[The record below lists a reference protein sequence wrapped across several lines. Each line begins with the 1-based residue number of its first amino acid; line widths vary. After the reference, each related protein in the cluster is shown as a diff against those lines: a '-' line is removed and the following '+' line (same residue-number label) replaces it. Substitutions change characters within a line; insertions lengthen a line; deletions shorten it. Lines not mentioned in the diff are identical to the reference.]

1 MEKIEVIE
9 KIKKL
14 LTLSN
19 DPSASKGEVEAAALL
34 AQKLLLKNELSIDEL
49 YESVQDGEKVEE
61 AEAKGK
67 YLVMWY
73 YVSLANTVAENFRCA
88 VFYRVNQYRG
98 TRKVVFVGKKV
109 DVEIAK
115 NAYDLLR
122 KRLDKDI
129 DIFEKELKASK
140 NYVNNMAV
148 YRNDYTKGWL
158 KGLETKFENQVAQYA
173 LVPVK
178 PPEVSDYMNNLHA
191 SDMRQTSRWHANDA
205 STIDRGRKDG
215 FRAGSTF
222 DKKELS

>member
-1 MEKIEVIE
+1 MENLEIIE

-19 DPSASKGEVEAAALL
+19 DQSASKGEVEAAALL
-34 AQKLLLKNELSIDEL
+34 AQKLLLKNDLSMDEL
-49 YESVQDGEKVEE
+49 YQSVTDGEKVEE

-73 YVSLANTVAENFRCA
+73 YVSLANTVADNFRCA
-88 VFYRVNQYRG
+88 VFFRTNTYQG
-98 TRKVVFVGKKV
+98 TRKVVFVGKKI

-129 DIFEKELKASK
+129 DIFEKELKDGK
-140 NYVNNMAV
+140 NYVYNMAA
-148 YRNDYTKGWL
+148 YRNDYAKGWL
-158 KGLETKFENQVAQYA
+158 NGLETKFENQVAQYA

-178 PPEVSDYMNNLHA
+178 PPEVSDYMNNLTLTNI
-191 SDMRQTSRWHANDA
+191 RQSSRLHANDGSA
-205 STIDRGRKDG
+205 IDRGRKDG
-215 FRAGSTF
+215 FRAGSNF
-222 DKKELS
+222 DKKELR

>member
-1 MEKIEVIE
+1 METSEIIE

-49 YESVQDGEKVEE
+49 YQSVMDGEKVEE
-61 AEAKGK
+61 VEAKGK

-88 VFYRVNQYRG
+88 VFFRSNKYQG
-98 TRKVVFVGKKV
+98 TRKVIFVGKKV

-129 DIFEKELKASK
+129 DIFEKELKDSK
-140 NYVNNMAV
+140 NYVNMAA
-148 YRNDYTKGWL
+148 YRNDYAKGWL

-178 PPEVSDYMNNLHA
+178 PPEVSDYMNNLNTHV
-191 SDMRQTSRWHANDA
+191 MRQAGRWHANDE

-215 FRAGSTF
+215 FRAGSNF

>member
-1 MEKIEVIE
+1 MENSEIIE

-19 DPSASKGEVEAAALL
+19 DPSASQGEVEAAALL
-34 AQKLLLKNELSIDEL
+34 AQKLLLKNDLSIDEL
-49 YESVQDGEKVEE
+49 YQSVTDGEKVEE
-61 AEAKGK
+61 VEAKGK

-88 VFYRVNQYRG
+88 VFFRVNQYKG

-129 DIFEKELKASK
+129 DIFEKEIKDSK
-140 NYVNNMAV
+140 NYVSNMAV
-148 YRNDYTKGWL
+148 YRNDYAKGWL
-158 KGLETKFENQVAQYA
+158 KGLETKFEEQVAQYA

-178 PPEVSDYMNNLHA
+178 PPEVSDYMNNLNMVA
-191 SDMRQTSRWHANDA
+191 MRSSRLWHANDE
-205 STIDRGRKDG
+205 STIDRGQKDG
-215 FRAGSTF
+215 FRAGSNF
-222 DKKELS
+222 DKKELR